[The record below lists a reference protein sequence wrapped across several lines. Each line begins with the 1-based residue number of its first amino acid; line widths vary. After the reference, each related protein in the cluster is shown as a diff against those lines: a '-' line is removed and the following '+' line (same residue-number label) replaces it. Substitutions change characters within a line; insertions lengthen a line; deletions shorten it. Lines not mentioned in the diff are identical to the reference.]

1 MAFSRHIKRNFNA
14 NKTHRIRYDEDDF
27 TCQIFRYDK
36 TFEKHYTPSNVPLSN
51 VKNGEKKSW
60 YGMGAYCSTNE
71 KQMTITIKYDAK
83 ETSKNYRLE
92 LLFGNTHK
100 QNPTSEVKDNLQA
113 SATIRINGET
123 VKNSMGF
130 VGTDVNFSRNYQYC
144 TLKQGENTIEYVLSS
159 NTIFIGL
166 AVKKYD
172 IWEAKRH
179 NTRDDK
185 LTMIKAI
192 VEHTKEFSINTMT
205 CEFMYYH
212 ELDELLEP
220 TDPNANRSG
229 LIFDYRDEINLY
241 VKDTNGNQQLVF
253 GGYISTCEI
262 ADDDLT
268 KISMEC
274 ADRLIDLDRRYC
286 LSEVTINNYQ
296 GDENADYSKYA
307 DLKRNYNNYSD
318 PLKFLLNNSEIYLN
332 SNLKIG
338 DSLVDRTSRKLA
350 TYKTG
355 GYTKLTKSNMVA
367 NVFDGSITVRNGAD
381 TLKKQS
387 LVIYDDGVNNDTVLL
402 NTYPNLYFH
411 YGLGTEK
418 WEEKVEETKTV
429 TVQGSTQAKSTWIK
443 RANSIT
449 SATGNSAIKPIWQWC
464 YSELKYVYKKNFYQS
479 AEKTFS
485 SKKGNCCCQTEVLL
499 NLLNAKNVSDLHYCH
514 SHNSKGGHIFAKVN
528 GMYLD
533 PTTKNGYGNYIKT
546 YGSPVKIT
554 DFPNKPF

>member
-1 MAFSRHIKRNFNA
+1 MAFSRHITRNFNA

-51 VKNGEKKSW
+51 VVNGEKKSW
-60 YGMGAYCSTNE
+60 YGMGAYCSKNE
-71 KQMTITIKYDAK
+71 KQMTITIKYNAK
-83 ETSKNYRLE
+83 ETSNNYRLE

-100 QNPTSEVKDNLQA
+100 QTPTGKVQASLKA

-123 VKNSMGF
+123 VKNSMSF
-130 VGTDVNFSRNYQYC
+130 IGTDVNFSRNYQYC

-166 AVKKYD
+166 AIKKYD

-179 NTRDDK
+179 NNRNDK
-185 LTMIKAI
+185 LTMIKAS
-192 VEHTKEFSINTMT
+192 VEHTQDFSINTMT

-220 TDPNANRSG
+220 TNANANRSG

-241 VKDTNGNQQLVF
+241 VKDTNGANQQVF
-253 GGYISTCEI
+253 GGYISTVEV
-262 ADDDLT
+262 DDDLT
-268 KISMEC
+268 KVTMEC

-286 LSEVTINNYQ
+286 LSEITINNYQ
-296 GDENADYSKYA
+296 GDENADYSNYA
-307 DLKRNYNNYSD
+307 DLKKNYNNYSD
-318 PLKFLLNNSEIYLN
+318 PLKFLLNNNEIYLN

-350 TYKTG
+350 NYRKG
-355 GYTKLTKSNMVA
+355 GYTKLTKSNMNTQV
-367 NVFDGSITVRNGAD
+367 NKGSITVRNGAD

-387 LVIYDDGVNNDTVLL
+387 LVIYDDNVNNHTVLL

-411 YGLGTEK
+411 YGLGVEK

-429 TVQGSTQAKSTWIK
+429 TVQGSTQAKSTWVK

-449 SATGNSAIKPIWQWC
+449 SATGNSAIKPIWQYC
-464 YSELKYVYKKNFYQS
+464 YSKIKYVYKKDFYQS
-479 AEKTFS
+479 AEKTWS
-485 SKKGNCCCQTEVLL
+485 TKKGNCCCQTEVLL
-499 NLLNAKNVSDLHYCH
+499 NLLNAKGVTNLKYCH
-514 SHNSKGGHIFAKVN
+514 SHNSKGGHVFAKVN
-528 GMYLD
+528 GKYLD
-533 PTTKNGYGNYIKT
+533 PTTRNGYGNYIKT
-546 YGSPVKIT
+546 YGSPIKIT

>member
-1 MAFSRHIKRNFNA
+1 MAFNRHIKRNFNA

-60 YGMGAYCSTNE
+60 YGMGAYCSKNE
-71 KQMTITIKYDAK
+71 KQMTITIKYNAK

-100 QNPTSEVKDNLQA
+100 QNPTAKVKDNLQA

-130 VGTDVNFSRNYQYC
+130 IGTDVNFSRNYQYC

-166 AVKKYD
+166 AIKKYD

-179 NTRDDK
+179 NTKDDK
-185 LTMIKAI
+185 LTMIKAT

-229 LIFDYRDEINLY
+229 LVFDYRDEINLY

-253 GGYISTCEI
+253 GGYISLCEV
-262 ADDDLT
+262 DDDLT

-296 GDENADYSKYA
+296 TDENADYSKYA

-350 TYKTG
+350 NYRKG

-387 LVIYDDGVNNDTVLL
+387 LVIYDDSVNNDTVLL
-402 NTYPNLYFH
+402 NTYPNLFFH

-429 TVQGSTQAKSTWIK
+429 TVQGSTQAKSTWVK

-449 SATGNSAIKPIWQWC
+449 SATGNSAIKPIWQYC
-464 YSELKYVYKKNFYQS
+464 YSKIKYVYRKDFYQS
-479 AEKTFS
+479 AEKTWS

-499 NLLNAKNVSDLHYCH
+499 NLLNAKGVTDLHYCH
-514 SHNSKGGHIFAKVN
+514 SHNSKGGHVFAKVN
-528 GMYLD
+528 GKYLD
-533 PTTKNGYGNYIKT
+533 PTTRNGYGNYIKT
-546 YGSPVKIT
+546 YGSPIKIT

>member
-60 YGMGAYCSTNE
+60 YGMGAYCSKNE

-100 QNPTSEVKDNLQA
+100 QTPTGKVKENLKA
-113 SATIRINGET
+113 SATVTINGET
-123 VKNSMGF
+123 VNNSMGF

-144 TLKQGENTIEYVLSS
+144 TLKQGENTIKYVLSS

-166 AVKKYD
+166 AIKKYD
-172 IWEAKRH
+172 VWEAKRH
-179 NTRDDK
+179 NTKDDK
-185 LTMIKAI
+185 LTMIKAT

-253 GGYISTCEI
+253 GGYISTCEV
-262 ADDDLT
+262 DDDLT
-268 KISMEC
+268 KVTMEC

-296 GDENADYSKYA
+296 TDENADYSKYA

-350 TYKTG
+350 NYHKG
-355 GYTKLTKSNMVA
+355 GYTKLTKSNMVV

-402 NTYPNLYFH
+402 NIYPNLYFH

-429 TVQGSTQAKSTWIK
+429 TVQGSTQAKSTWVK

-449 SATGNSAIKPIWQWC
+449 SATGNNAIKPIWDYC
-464 YSELKYVYKKNFYQS
+464 YRKIKYEYRKHFYQS
-479 AEKTFS
+479 AEKTWS
-485 SKKGNCCCQTEVLL
+485 RKTGNCCCQTEVLL
-499 NLLNAKNVSDLHYCH
+499 NLLNAKGVSDLHYCH
-514 SHNSKGGHIFAKVN
+514 SHNSKGGHVYAKVN

-533 PTTKNGYGNYIKT
+533 PVTNYGYGNYIKK
-546 YGSPVKIT
+546 YGSPIKVT
-554 DFPNKPF
+554 DFPKKPF

>member
-1 MAFSRHIKRNFNA
+1 MAFSRHITRNFNA
-14 NKTHRIRYDEDDF
+14 NKTHRIRYDDDDF
-27 TCQIFRYDK
+27 LCQIFRYDK
-36 TFEKHYTPSNVPLSN
+36 TYEKHYTPSNNTITEVL
-51 VKNGEKKSW
+51 NGEKKTFN
-60 YGMGAYCSTNE
+60 GMSCYRSLND
-71 KQMTITIKYDAK
+71 KQMTIKLKYNAK
-83 ETSKNYRLE
+83 ETSPNYRLE
-92 LLFGNTHK
+92 LLFSNTHK
-100 QNPTSEVKDNLQA
+100 QTPTGKVQASLKA

-123 VKNSMGF
+123 VKNSMPMI
-130 VGTDVNFSRNYQYC
+130 GTDVNFSRNYQYC
-144 TLKQGENTIEYVLSS
+144 TLQKGENTIEYVLSS

-166 AVKKYD
+166 AIKKYE

-185 LTMIKAI
+185 LTMIKAS
-192 VEHTKEFSINTMT
+192 VEHTQDFSINTMT

-220 TDPNANRSG
+220 TNANANRSG

-241 VKDTNGNQQLVF
+241 VKDTNGANQQVF
-253 GGYISTCEI
+253 GGYISTVEV
-262 ADDDLT
+262 DDDLT
-268 KISMEC
+268 KVTMEC

-286 LSEVTINNYQ
+286 LSEITINNYQ
-296 GDENADYSKYA
+296 GDENADYSNYA
-307 DLKRNYNNYSD
+307 DLKKNYNNYSD
-318 PLKFLLNNSEIYLN
+318 PLKFLLNNSEIHIN

-350 TYKTG
+350 NYRKG
-355 GYTKLTKSNMVA
+355 GYTKLTKSNMLA
-367 NVFDGSITVRNGAD
+367 SVFDGSITVRNGAD

-411 YGLGTEK
+411 YGLGVEK
-418 WEEKVEETKTV
+418 WEEKVEESKTV
-429 TVQGSTQAKSTWIK
+429 TVLGSTKASSTWVN
-443 RANSIT
+443 RANKIT

-499 NLLNAKNVSDLHYCH
+499 NLLNAKGIQDLHYCH

-533 PTTKNGYGNYIKT
+533 PTTRNGYGNYIKT

>member
-51 VKNGEKKSW
+51 VNNGEKKSW

-83 ETSKNYRLE
+83 ETSPNYRLE

-100 QNPTSEVKDNLQA
+100 QTPTAKVNENLKA
-113 SATIRINGET
+113 SATVKINGET
-123 VKNSMGF
+123 VNNSMGF

-144 TLKQGENTIEYVLSS
+144 TLKEGENTIEYVLSS

-185 LTMIKAI
+185 LTMIKAT

-220 TDPNANRSG
+220 TNPNANRSG

-241 VKDTNGNQQLVF
+241 VKDTNGNNQQVF
-253 GGYISTCEI
+253 GGYISTCEV
-262 ADDDLT
+262 DDDLT
-268 KISMEC
+268 KVTMEC

-296 GDENADYSKYA
+296 TDENADYSKYA

-318 PLKFLLNNSEIYLN
+318 PLRFLLNNSEIYLN

-350 TYKTG
+350 NYRKG

-387 LVIYDDGVNNDTVLL
+387 LVIYDDSVNNDTVLL

-418 WEEKVEETKTV
+418 WEEKVEESKTV
-429 TVQGSTQAKSTWIK
+429 TVQGSTQAKSTWVK

-449 SATGNSAIKPIWQWC
+449 SATGNNAIKPIWDYC
-464 YSELKYVYKKNFYQS
+464 YRKIKYEYRKHFYQS
-479 AEKTFS
+479 AEKTWS
-485 SKKGNCCCQTEVLL
+485 RKTGNCCCQTEVLL
-499 NLLNAKNVSDLHYCH
+499 NLLNAKGVTDIKYCH
-514 SHNSKGGHIFAKVN
+514 SHNSKGGHVFAKVN
-528 GMYLD
+528 GKYLD
-533 PTTKNGYGNYIKT
+533 PTYRYGYGNYIKT
-546 YGSPVKIT
+546 YGSPIKIT

>member
-14 NKTHRIRYDEDDF
+14 NKTHRIRYAEDDF
-27 TCQIFRYDK
+27 LCQIFRYDK

-51 VKNGEKKSW
+51 VVNGEKKSW
-60 YGMGAYCSTNE
+60 YGMGAYCSKNE
-71 KQMTITIKYDAK
+71 KQMTITIKYNAK

-100 QNPTSEVKDNLQA
+100 QTPTGKVQASLKA

-123 VKNSMGF
+123 VKNSMSMI
-130 VGTDVNFSRNYQYC
+130 GTDVNFSRNYQYC

-166 AVKKYD
+166 AIKKYD

-185 LTMIKAI
+185 LTMIKAS
-192 VEHTKEFSINTMT
+192 VEHTQDFSINTMT

-220 TDPNANRSG
+220 TNANANRSG

-241 VKDTNGNQQLVF
+241 VKDTNGNTQQVF
-253 GGYISTCEI
+253 GGYISTVEV
-262 ADDDLT
+262 DDDLT
-268 KISMEC
+268 KVTMEC

-286 LSEVTINNYQ
+286 LSEITINNYQ
-296 GDENADYSKYA
+296 ADENEDYSNYA
-307 DLKRNYNNYSD
+307 DLKKNYNNYSD

-350 TYKTG
+350 NYRKG
-355 GYTKLTKSNMVA
+355 GYTKLTKSNMLA

-387 LVIYDDGVNNDTVLL
+387 LVIYDDKVNNDTVLL

-429 TVQGSTQAKSTWIK
+429 TVQGSTQASSTWIN
-443 RANSIT
+443 RANKIT

-464 YSELKYVYKKNFYQS
+464 YSKLKYIYKEDFYQS

-485 SKKGNCCCQTEVLL
+485 TKKGNCCCQTEVLL

-514 SHNSKGGHIFAKVN
+514 SHNSKGGHVYAKVN

-533 PTTKNGYGNYIKT
+533 PVTNNGYGNYIRR
-546 YGSPVKIT
+546 YGSPIKIT